1 MFLSGGFTK
10 ENNLEENSTRAVYSL
25 NLMSGNWKLFSE
37 LKSNRDRHQSTII
50 SDKIYFVGGFN
61 DSSLADTEVLPI
73 SNTDKILHLTIPTMH
88 KERRNFG
95 MCTFAGCMFVAGG
108 KCNNNESLDK
118 CEVYSTESCK
128 WIEASSMN
136 TKRRSFALI
145 YFQEKIWAIGGVAPN
160 RRCLNTIETYN
171 LAENRWTTLD
181 IKLLSKRRCHSAVVY
196 NQKFFVVGGYYRN
209 ALSSVEVYSSETD
222 QFSFVSSMSQA
233 RSFFGCNIFNN
244 SLVVFGGCFKT
255 SEITDSVEVY
265 DIEKNVWSKGPNLP
279 LPLVA
284 FGCASN
290 N

>member
-1 MFLSGGFTK
+1 
-10 ENNLEENSTRAVYSL
+10 
-25 NLMSGNWKLFSE
+25 
-37 LKSNRDRHQSTII
+37 
-50 SDKIYFVGGFN
+50 
-61 DSSLADTEVLPI
+61 
-73 SNTDKILHLTIPTMH
+73 
-88 KERRNFG
+88 
-95 MCTFAGCMFVAGG
+95 
-108 KCNNNESLDK
+108 
-118 CEVYSTESCK
+118 
-128 WIEASSMN
+128 MN
-136 TKRRSFALI
+136 TKKSAFVLI
-145 YFQEKIWAIGGVAPN
+145 YFQKTIWAIGGFSN
-160 RRCLNTIETYN
+160 TTFLDTIEAYN
-171 LAENRWTTLD
+171 LAENIWITLD